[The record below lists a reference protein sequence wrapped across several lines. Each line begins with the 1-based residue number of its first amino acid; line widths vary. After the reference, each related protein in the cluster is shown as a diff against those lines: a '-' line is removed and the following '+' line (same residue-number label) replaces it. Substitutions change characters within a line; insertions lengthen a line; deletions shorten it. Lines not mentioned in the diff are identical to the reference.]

1 MLLTSLVSKQH
12 NLRGP
17 ESLEPKYILKMWS
30 FLWTWF
36 SNPRI
41 KKHNYTHQCQRVSS
55 ATSERSS
62 RSNSKSQQ
70 QHQTQNHLKCLN
82 LSVRERSTTTAYT
95 EINSLHDLK
104 WPDPPFLVEKL
115 QWGTS
120 LMSEQLEDK
129 TLYIKSISL
138 FKHTQHKYTHFRT
151 FTNLQF
157 TSDWRVKGQTNQ
169 ATSLIFNK
177 PAQVCQIKW
186 SGLLTHAG
194 LESGLPPKKNIK
206 TARFIKLDSLR
217 LTATWSRAVHDRKF
231 FREPRSGT
239 WLQSIN
245 TAPLVSLCEKLT
257 KGHE

>member
-1 MLLTSLVSKQH
+1 MNPNISWKCGPSSERDFQILESKSTTTRTSANVSLQ
-12 NLRGP
+12 LPAR
-17 ESLEPKYILKMWS
+17 EAQDSILK
-30 FLWTWF
+30 
-36 SNPRI
+36 
-41 KKHNYTHQCQRVSS
+41 VSS
-55 ATSERSS
+55 SIRL
-62 RSNSKSQQ
+62 KS
-70 QHQTQNHLKCLN
+70 HLKCFN

-120 LMSEQLEDK
+120 LMSEQLENK
-129 TLYIKSISL
+129 SLYIKSISL

-217 LTATWSRAVHDRKF
+217 LTAVHDRKF

-257 KGHE
+257 MNE